1 MSLSPIVFYRFLLTP
16 FVGLICFAAVAQVP
30 GRQMH
35 WTADGNATAAMEQGN
50 LVRTDVRTGTKT
62 ILMSAE
68 KLRRFGTAGMPIV
81 DFAFTPDSSQLL
93 IFTNTARVWRYN
105 TRGDYYL
112 IDRATG
118 QNRQL
123 GTSSGKPR
131 PAQSLMY
138 AKLSPDGK
146 SVAYVSEHNLYV
158 EDVATGR
165 TTQLT
170 ADGTRKRI
178 NGTFDWAY
186 EEEFGCRD
194 GFRWSPDSK
203 RIAYWQIDATSI
215 RDYLMLNTTDS
226 IYSYV
231 VPVEYPKVGENP
243 SPARIGIVSAT
254 VVSGATPSTLWLGLP
269 GDNQQHY
276 VTRMEWLPSG
286 ESVIVQ
292 QLNRKQNESKLFV
305 CNPTSGSATAIQSET
320 ATAWID
326 GKARWNRDDPS
337 GWEWLDGG
345 KSFVWVSEKDGWRH
359 LYRVGLKPTDKEVLL
374 TPGAY
379 DIETINRIDEAT
391 GQVYFIASPQN
402 TNQRYLY
409 RTRLDGKGKAERV
422 TPNDLSGTHGYTMSP
437 NGKLALHTFTNYQTP
452 TVREWT
458 SLPDHKPLSDSRS
471 IAATLK
477 TVAKSNISFFTV
489 TTQEGV
495 TVDGWMAKPTDFDST
510 KKYPVLFYVYGEP
523 ASSTVNDVF
532 SVGEN
537 RLFDGDLAKAG
548 YVYIALD
555 NRGTPN
561 LKGAAWRKSIYRQI
575 GRINIRDQ
583 AMATRKLL
591 TQHAYLDSSRVAVW
605 GWSGGGSTTLH
616 LLFQYPE
623 IYKTGISI
631 AAVGNQLFYDN
642 IYQERYMG
650 IPQENREDFVAGS
663 PVTYAKNLRGNL
675 LYIHGTGDDNVHY
688 DNAEVL
694 INELVKYNKQFQVM
708 PYPNRTHSISEGP
721 GTSQHLKTLYTNYLL
736 QHCPPGGGRDCVVMN
751 VPQVALKPGFRLKLT
766 N

>member
-1 MSLSPIVFYRFLLTP
+1 MNLFRFIACR
-16 FVGLICFAAVAQVP
+16 VGLAALVSLTTFFSHAQVP

-35 WTADGNATAAMEQGN
+35 WTADGNAYASMEQGD
-50 LVRTDVRTGTKT
+50 LIRTDILTGAKT
-62 ILMSAE
+62 TLLSKD
-68 KLRRFGTAGMPIV
+68 KLRRFGTSGMPIV
-81 DFAFTPDSSQLL
+81 DFAFTPDSARLL

-123 GTSSGKPR
+123 GTSSGKSR
-131 PAQSLMY
+131 PSQSLMY
-138 AKLSPDGK
+138 AKLSPDGR

-158 EDVATGR
+158 EDVATGK

-170 ADGTRKRI
+170 TDGTRKRI

-203 RIAYWQIDATSI
+203 RIAYWQVDATSI

-226 IYSYV
+226 IYSFV

-243 SPARIGIVSAT
+243 SPTRVGIVAAT
-254 VVSGATPSTLWLGLP
+254 GGQTTWLKLP
-269 GDNQQHY
+269 GDMQQHY
-276 VTRMEWLPSG
+276 LTRMEWFPAG

-305 CNPTSGSATAIQSET
+305 GSPTDGTVTGIYSET
-320 ATAWID
+320 STTWID
-326 GKARWNRDDPS
+326 IKSRWSDDDPS
-337 GWEWLDGG
+337 GWEWIEGG
-345 KSFVWVSEKDGWRH
+345 KAFVWVSEKDGWRH
-359 LYRVGLKPTDKEVLL
+359 LYRLGIDGKKEMIL
-374 TPGAY
+374 TPGSY
-379 DIETINRIDEAT
+379 DIESITRIDLAT
-391 GQVYFIASPQN
+391 NQIYFIASPQN

-422 TPNDLSGTHGYTMSP
+422 TPAGLAGTHDYTISP
-437 NGKLALHTFTNYQTP
+437 NGKLAMHTFTNYQTP
-452 TVREWT
+452 RAREWV
-458 SLPDHKPLSDSRS
+458 SLPDHKAVDEAQSL
-471 IAATLK
+471 ATKIK
-477 TVAKSNISFFTV
+477 TVAKPNVNFFTV
-489 TTQEGV
+489 TTEDGV
-495 TVDGWMAKPTDFDST
+495 TVDGWMAKPTNFDST

-523 ASSTVNDVF
+523 AGSTVNDVF

-537 RLFDGDLAKAG
+537 QLFQGGLAQAG
-548 YVYIALD
+548 YVYVALD

-561 LKGAAWRKSIYRQI
+561 LKGAAWRQAIYRQI

-591 TQHAYLDSSRVAVW
+591 SQHSYMDTSRVAVW
-605 GWSGGGSTTLH
+605 GWSGGGSSTLN
-616 LLFQYPE
+616 LMFQYPD
-623 IYKTGISI
+623 IYKTGIAI

-650 IPQENREDFVAGS
+650 LPQENREDFVAGS
-663 PVTYAKNLRGNL
+663 PVTHAKNLRGNL

-694 INELVKYNKQFQVM
+694 INELIKYNKQFQVM

-721 GTSQHLKTLYTNYLL
+721 GTSQHLSTLYTNYLL
-736 QHCPPGGGRDCVVMN
+736 KNCPPGAR
-751 VPQVALKPGFRLKLT
+751 
-766 N
+766 